1 MINALKQKI
10 KESLEQFYN
19 DNYQIMINVVVEE
32 PKKLEL
38 GDLSIPAF
46 VISKALKKPLMDC
59 ANEAKDFLLSLSFIK
74 NVTIMGGFINLNI
87 DKETISLDIVKDCLM
102 KGQSYGDGVKNNKNI
117 VIDYSSPNIAK
128 PFSIGHL
135 RSTIIG
141 NSLKLIF
148 QKGGYNVIG
157 INHLGDWGTQF
168 GKVIYAYEKWGD
180 LETVKANPLKELSK
194 LYVKFHDE
202 ALKDP
207 SLDEEG
213 RKIFKKLE
221 DGDEHYL
228 SLWRWF
234 REESLKESME
244 MYDLLGVSFD
254 SYNGEAFFNDK
265 MEPVVCELE
274 EKNLLE
280 IDDNATVVNL
290 GDDMPPALI
299 KRSDGATLY
308 ITRDL
313 AALFYRKKE
322 YNFDKVLYVVG
333 NEQKLHFKM
342 LKMIVDKMGYPYS
355 EDIIHVGFGLV
366 MRDGKKMST
375 RKGGVVTLYEVLME
389 AIKLSYEAIMTKNPD
404 LENKDEVAKAIG
416 VGAVM
421 FNDLKNHRNLDIE
434 FDLNQMV
441 KFEGQ
446 TGPYLQYTGVRIA
459 SILRDNQYDVNDVDQ
474 SVFVKDHY
482 YEIVKLISQFGNAI
496 SKAMDDYAPSAI
508 AKYLLNLAQAFNKF
522 YATEKIN
529 ASTTKVRNAN
539 MALSH
544 AVKIVLDEG
553 LRLLGLKSLER
564 M

>member
-1 MINALKQKI
+1 MINALKKKI
-10 KESLEQFYN
+10 KTEIESYYLK
-19 DNYQIMINVVVEE
+19 NYEVSLNVVVEE

-46 VISKALKKPLMDC
+46 IISKALGKSLLDIAEEVKK
-59 ANEAKDFLLSLSFIK
+59 FLLSLDFVK
-74 NVTIMGGFINLNI
+74 NVNVMGGFINLTI
-87 DKETISLDIVKDCLM
+87 DKENISYDIIKDVVA
-102 KGQSYGDGVKNNKNI
+102 KGNNFGSNEKNDKTI

-148 QKGGYNVIG
+148 EKGGYNVFG

-168 GKVIYAYEKWGD
+168 GKVIVAYEKWGNE
-180 LETVKANPLKELSK
+180 ETVKANPLKELSK
-194 LYVKFHDE
+194 LYVKFHE
-202 ALKDP
+202 ESLIDP
-207 SLDEEG
+207 SLNEEG

-221 DGDEHYL
+221 DGDPYYL
-228 SLWRWF
+228 KLWQWF
-234 REESLKESME
+234 RDESLKESMD
-244 MYDLLGVSFD
+244 MYDLLGVTFD
-254 SYNGEAFFNDK
+254 SYNGEAFYNDK
-265 MEPVVCELE
+265 MDAIVDELE
-274 EKNLLE
+274 SKNLLE
-280 IDDNATVVNL
+280 IDDQATIVDL

-299 KRSDGATLY
+299 KRRDGATLY

-313 AALFYRKKE
+313 AALFYRKNN

-333 NEQKLHFKM
+333 NEQKLHFRQ
-342 LKMIVDKMGYPYS
+342 LRMIVEKMDY
-355 EDIIHVGFGLV
+355 DFVDNIIHVGFGLV

-375 RKGGVVTLYEVLME
+375 RKGGVVTLYEVLQE
-389 AIKLSYEAIMTKNPD
+389 AIKLSYQAIESKNPD

-446 TGPYLQYTGVRIA
+446 TGPYLQYTGVRIS
-459 SILRDNQYDVNDVDQ
+459 SILRTNTYDINKVDT
-474 SVFVKDHY
+474 SVFTKDHY
-482 YEIVKLISQFGNAI
+482 YEIVKILSQFNQTVE
-496 SKAMDDYAPSAI
+496 KAMEDYAPSVI
-508 AKYLLNLAQAFNKF
+508 ARYLLNMSQAFNKF
-522 YATEKIN
+522 YAAEKIN
-529 ASTTKVRNAN
+529 AADELVKNAN
-539 MALSH
+539 MALAN